1 MLGKGNKLAILFSL
15 VLSSSGLLGE
25 LSHDHSH
32 ETHDVEHHEFEFQN
46 ECHSCIS
53 DQVSNELESTSYH
66 LFFSDNMKLNKSVFL
81 KKRISLTFFLE
92 PRLNKTNF

>member
-1 MLGKGNKLAILFSL
+1 VLGKGNKLAILFSL
-15 VLSSSGLLGE
+15 VLASSGLLGE

-46 ECHSCIS
+46 ECHSCIG

-66 LFFSDNMKLNKSVFL
+66 LFFSDNIEIEQISFFEKKNQSYFL
-81 KKRISLTFFLE
+81 SRA
-92 PRLNKTNF
+92 PPQ

>member
-15 VLSSSGLLGE
+15 VLASSGLLGE

-46 ECHSCIS
+46 ECHSCIG
-53 DQVSNELESTSYH
+53 DQVSNELELISYH
-66 LFFSDNMKLNKSVFL
+66 LFSSDQIETELFSFHQKKNQSYFL
-81 KKRISLTFFLE
+81 SRA
-92 PRLNKTNF
+92 PPQ